1 MSFMKWMS
9 GTATGLGAV
18 GSSHTAAN
26 GAGGAVGHRGLPD
39 NDDRFYGLVNV
50 GNTCY
55 CSSVLQSLYFCRAF
69 RDCVNNYP
77 HPQAGMAAQTLE
89 RPALVLGANGS
100 NSPDL
105 GLQPTDRAD
114 GWEGSRSVSGGA
126 DVEAANGR
134 GKTLSSFRER
144 AAGLRRRKDQ
154 TSAGAGLASPP
165 AAATDSTAN
174 GSGESKESS
183 GTAGSVD
190 AGGSAGVTAGAADP
204 PEPPDAGLPAAS
216 GDGVGSS
223 LFTELKDLFWTIS
236 TQTKRT
242 GSLSPQRLIAK
253 LKEVNELFRSNAHQD
268 AHELLNF
275 LLNEILENVAG
286 INKRLGLER
295 FTGAPLEGPN
305 WFQGRTWVH
314 TLFEGLLTNET
325 RCLSCESVTSRDE
338 TILDVSVDINEHT
351 SVTSCLN
358 QFAAGELLCHN
369 NKFYCDSCGGLQE
382 AELRMR
388 LKRLPN
394 ILALHLKRFK
404 YHEGL
409 GRYVKLSYRVNFPT
423 ELRVPN
429 TTEDTRDVLYTLS
442 GIVVHLGGG
451 PLHGHYISIVRS
463 ADRWVLFDDDCVEV
477 IAEHELGNYFGD
489 YPNFGSGYVLFYERT
504 DFDPA
509 QFDLPRPHAPDPR
522 VPPAPPAASSTP
534 RAGQVTPPAPAAAK
548 TFAAP
553 AQPQPLIAT
562 TRTIHNTG
570 AGVPAQMAP
579 PAAPGQPQVH
589 TTTTSIAAAATPP
602 GPSAPSTNSSS
613 GATADSAAGR
623 GSRLWFGRRGK

>member
-9 GTATGLGAV
+9 GGTA
-18 GSSHTAAN
+18 
-26 GAGGAVGHRGLPD
+26 GAGASSPIAVTSGHGGAAHGGLPE
-39 NDDRFYGLVNV
+39 NDDRYYGLVNM

-69 RDCVNNYP
+69 RDCVINYP
-77 HPQAGMAAQTLE
+77 HPQPSGTAPAATARTALGVSPGRGVAAVAAAAGAMLAA
-89 RPALVLGANGS
+89 AGAS
-100 NSPDL
+100 SSLSPDL
-105 GLQPTDRAD
+105 GLQSSGRAR
-114 GWEGSRSVSGGA
+114 GWEGARSVSGGA
-126 DVEAANGR
+126 DADAANGR

-144 AAGLRRRKDQ
+144 AAGLRRRKERA
-154 TSAGAGLASPP
+154 SVGAGAASPQAG
-165 AAATDSTAN
+165 AADDAAN
-174 GSGESKESS
+174 GSGESKRSS
-183 GTAGSVD
+183 G
-190 AGGSAGVTAGAADP
+190 AGGSADAGSTTGAVELPA
-204 PEPPDAGLPAAS
+204 PPDADPLGIGS
-216 GDGVGSS
+216 DGIGSS
-223 LFTELKDLFWTIS
+223 LFTELKDLFRTIS
-236 TQTKRT
+236 TQAKRS
-242 GSLSPQRLIAK
+242 GSLSPQRFIAK

-268 AHELLNF
+268 AHELFNC
-275 LLNEILENVAG
+275 LLNEILENVAA
-286 INKRLGLER
+286 ISKRLGLER

-338 TILDVSVDINEHT
+338 TILDVSVDINENM

-442 GIVVHLGGG
+442 AIVVHLGGG
-451 PLHGHYISIVRS
+451 PLHGHYISIARS
-463 ADRWVLFDDDCVEV
+463 GDQWVLFDDDCVEV
-477 IAEHELGNYFGD
+477 IAENELSNYFGD
-489 YPNFGSGYVLFYERT
+489 HPNFGSGYVLFYE
-504 DFDPA
+504 
-509 QFDLPRPHAPDPR
+509 
-522 VPPAPPAASSTP
+522 
-534 RAGQVTPPAPAAAK
+534 
-548 TFAAP
+548 
-553 AQPQPLIAT
+553 
-562 TRTIHNTG
+562 
-570 AGVPAQMAP
+570 
-579 PAAPGQPQVH
+579 
-589 TTTTSIAAAATPP
+589 
-602 GPSAPSTNSSS
+602 
-613 GATADSAAGR
+613 
-623 GSRLWFGRRGK
+623 